1 MLFFV
6 LFIRLNSAHAIKEIA
21 DKISDKVD
29 IAPSYGFDLGSSKK
43 EPTVDDLGA
52 PVQKKESTL
61 SKEIDNI
68 LKEDTMQSKPIEH
81 GVNKTE
87 YIETGDLQKV
97 IKVRIVGN
105 NFISDDEIRN
115 MIFTKS
121 GSYFTRDSVVQD
133 LQSLFKTGYFI
144 KSSIEAQPVLV
155 DAGVELN
162 YYLKEN
168 PLVKD
173 VYVFGNNATDKVNA
187 YEIVADLI
195 GKPQSIPNT
204 SKKLREIEEAYSS
217 KGLVLARISDIS
229 WDQDFGILR
238 VYVAEGNIS
247 SIEFEGNGKTKEI
260 YLRKLIGHTKAN
272 EPYNEKVFLKDFKRL
287 RGTGYFKDVKRELV
301 ADEGAETYKLKIV
314 LEETKNTKL
323 GVGGGVNTGTGVFG
337 NASLRVG
344 NIKGEGHNLD
354 INGVFGTGI
363 GANAGFNNDED
374 FFRAATQTRIN
385 TSYAI
390 PYFRNSQNTLRAFG
404 NYVAGNNFQ
413 VDFSEQTAFGGGLGI
428 SRNFGLFDNQTFNA
442 NLGYNFLDLIGADDS
457 NYISNLVDGLLEEDG
472 LDPDQVRNS
481 NSNRNQA
488 RLRSARRN
496 ARDTRDEQLVSG
508 SFVDLQSTYTF
519 KDLDSN
525 ERPRKGWRTSF
536 NLEPV
541 LGFGEINSHTKVRA
555 SVSRYFALPKES
567 SILINARLGHQLL
580 GDIPRF
586 NQFRLGG
593 VSGVRGYLTLSQLG
607 FGNSLAIGTAEVRTP
622 IYNFVPRLKR
632 IKLFRSIDV
641 AAFSDFGLV
650 SGENTFNNITD
661 RLSRAWSVGF
671 GLRVALPFVGRVRI
685 DAGFPLVEA
694 LTNSQFFR
702 FNFGPADR
710 F

>member
-1 MLFFV
+1 MVFFALFVRF
-6 LFIRLNSAHAIKEIA
+6 NSVHAIKEIA
-21 DKISDKVD
+21 DKITDKVD
-29 IAPSYGFDLGSSKK
+29 IAPNYGFDIGSKK

-68 LKEDTMQSKPIEH
+68 LKEDEMQSQPIEQ
-81 GVNKTE
+81 GINKTE
-87 YIETGDLQKV
+87 YVETGELQKV
-97 IKVRIVGN
+97 MNVRIVGN
-105 NFISDDEIRN
+105 NFISDDEIKN
-115 MIFTKS
+115 LIVTKR
-121 GSYFTRDSVVQD
+121 GSYFTRNSVVQD

-155 DAGVELN
+155 DGGIELN

-168 PLVKD
+168 SLVKD
-173 VYVFGNNATDKVNA
+173 VYILGNNTTDKVNA
-187 YEIVADLI
+187 YEMVADLI

-204 SKKLREIEEAYSS
+204 SKKLREIEEAYSA

-229 WDQDFGILR
+229 WDPDSGIFR
-238 VYVAEGNIS
+238 IYVAEGNIS
-247 SIEFEGNGKTKEI
+247 EIEFEGNGKTKEI

-287 RGTGYFKDVKRELV
+287 RGTGYFKDVKRELI

-363 GANAGFNNDED
+363 GANAGFNNNED
-374 FFRAATQTRIN
+374 FFRAATQTRISS
-385 TSYAI
+385 SYAI
-390 PYFRNSQNTLRAFG
+390 PYFKNSQNTVRAFG
-404 NYVAGNNFQ
+404 NYVSGNNFQ
-413 VDFSEQTAFGGGLGI
+413 VDFSEQTAFGGGLGL
-428 SRNFGLFDNQTFNA
+428 SRTFGLFDNQSLNSSLSF
-442 NLGYNFLDLIGADDS
+442 NFLDLNGADDS
-457 NYISNLVDGLLEEDG
+457 NYISSLVDGLLEEDG
-472 LDPDQVRNS
+472 LDPDKVRN
-481 NSNRNQA
+481 NPGINEIDN
-488 RLRSARRN
+488 LRRARRN
-496 ARDTRDEQLVSG
+496 ARDTREEQLVSG
-508 SFVDLQSTYTF
+508 NFVNLQSTYTF
-519 KDLDSN
+519 RNLDSN
-525 ERPRKGWRTSF
+525 DRPRKGWRTSF
-536 NLEPV
+536 TAEPV
-541 LGFGEINSHTKVRA
+541 LGFGDINSHTKVRA
-555 SVSRYFALPKES
+555 SVSRYFALPKDS
-567 SILINARLGHQLL
+567 SILINARVGHQLL

-607 FGNSLAIGTAEVRTP
+607 FGNSLAIGTAEIRTP

-632 IKLFRSIDV
+632 IKLFRSVDV

-650 SGENTFNNITD
+650 SGENTFNNITN

-671 GLRVALPFVGRVRI
+671 GLRVALPFVGRIRV

-694 LTNSQFFR
+694 LTNNQFFR

>member
-1 MLFFV
+1 MVFFALFT
-6 LFIRLNSAHAIKEIA
+6 RLDNVYAIKKIA
-21 DKISDKVD
+21 DKIGDKVD
-29 IAPSYGFDLGSSKK
+29 IVPSYGFDLGASKK

-68 LKEDTMQSKPIEH
+68 LNEDSMSPIDQ
-81 GVNKTE
+81 GFNKTR
-87 YIETGDLQKV
+87 YTDTGDLKKV
-97 IKVRIVGN
+97 VELRVRGN
-105 NFISDDEIRN
+105 NFISDDEIKN
-115 MIFTKS
+115 LIITKR
-121 GSYFTRDSVVQD
+121 GSYFTRNSVVQD

-155 DAGVELN
+155 DGGVELN

-173 VYVFGNNATDKVNA
+173 VYVFGNNATEKVNS
-187 YEIVADLI
+187 YEIIADLI

-229 WDQDFGILR
+229 WDPDTGILR
-238 VYVAEGNIS
+238 VYISEGNIS
-247 SIEFEGNGKTKEI
+247 SIRFEGNGKTKEI
-260 YLRKLIGHTKAN
+260 YLKKLIAHTKAN

-287 RGTGYFKDVKRELV
+287 RATGYFKDVKRELI
-301 ADEGAETYKLKIV
+301 ADEGAETYQLKII

-323 GVGGGVNTGTGVFG
+323 GVGGGINTGTGVFG

-344 NIKGEGHNLD
+344 NIVGEGHNLD
-354 INGVFGTGI
+354 INGVFGSGI
-363 GANAGFNNDED
+363 GANAGLNDDQD
-374 FFRAATQTRIN
+374 FFRAATQTRIS
-385 TSYAI
+385 TSYSI
-390 PYFRNSQNTLRAFG
+390 PYFKNTQNTVRAFG
-404 NYVAGNNFQ
+404 NFVTGNNFQ
-413 VDFSEQTAFGGGLGI
+413 VDFSEQTAFAAGLG
-428 SRNFGLFDNQTFNA
+428 LFRTIGMQDNQKLSLNTAFN
-442 NLGYNFLDLIGADDS
+442 FIDLKGADDED
-457 NYISNLVDGLLEEDG
+457 YINDLARNLRQKEGLGRKASKRAAKE
-472 LDPDQVRNS
+472 
-481 NSNRNQA
+481 
-488 RLRSARRN
+488 
-496 ARDTRDEQLVSG
+496 TRDEQLLTG
-508 SFVDLQSTYTF
+508 PFINLQTSYIL

-525 ERPRKGWRTSF
+525 DRPRKGWASTF
-536 NLEPV
+536 VLEPV
-541 LGFGEINSHTKVRA
+541 WGFDEVNSHTKARA
-555 SVSRYFALPKES
+555 SISRYFDLPKDS
-567 SILINARLGHQLL
+567 SILLNARVGRQLW
-580 GDIPRF
+580 GEIPRF

-593 VSGVRGYLTLSQLG
+593 VTGIRGYRALSQLG
-607 FGNSLAIGTAEVRTP
+607 FGSSLAIGTAEIRTP

-632 IKLFRSIDV
+632 IKLFRSVDL

-685 DAGFPLVEA
+685 DLGFPLVEA
-694 LTNSQFFR
+694 LTDNQFFR
-702 FNFGPADR
+702 FNFGPADK